1 MVAMIANNFMKIDLS
16 KWEMYPQENEQ
27 ARKIELGFSF
37 KEPALETLL
46 LLPPKKRMKAKRK
59 YFKTLRTQLLEEI
72 TFESYR
78 WGGKKPCWKF
88 VGTILMKDLPAVE
101 RIELDFLQNIF
112 IEKIGNATKKIEE
125 EQPRYF
131 CVKMT
136 VAIEVEGRKK
146 GRQTVDKRYSLIKAT
161 SEEEAKK
168 IAWDTKEEQEGEPYF
183 NVYGQLVRWR
193 VESIDDCYETPILS
207 YEIEGNYD
215 GAVEVFSILKS
226 RKLTKKRR
234 WDGEF

>member
-1 MVAMIANNFMKIDLS
+1 MKIDLS
-16 KWEMYPQENEQ
+16 KWELHPQENEQ

-59 YFKTLRTQLLEEI
+59 YFKTLRTQLLENV

-78 WGGKKPCWKF
+78 WGGEKPSGRF
-88 VGTILMKDLPAVE
+88 IGTILMNHLPTIE
-101 RIELDFLQNIF
+101 CIELDFLQNIF
-112 IEKIGNATKKIEE
+112 IEKIENATKRVAEEE
-125 EQPRYF
+125 EQQPCYF

-146 GRQTVDKRYSLIKAT
+146 GWQTVDKRYSLIKAT

-168 IAWDTKEEQEGEPYF
+168 IAWDTKEEQEGEPYL
-183 NVYGQLVRWR
+183 NVYGRLVRWR
-193 VESIDDCYETPILS
+193 VESIDDCYETYISSLEMPI
-207 YEIEGNYD
+207 NYKSETI
-215 GAVEVFSILKS
+215 EVFSILKR

-234 WDGEF
+234 WDGKF